1 MIGLAPIDLVTLKL
15 RRETPLYDDRDLN
28 YTWSLAGVDEK
39 RMDFDINFT
48 ATHEVS
54 VKMSGPDRMLIWF
67 SLHPIRQSLLFN
79 NRTLATTPEMIDL
92 PKLMQPSFATTAV
105 AVVSE
110 SLTGGFTGMFWIGIV
125 LQFLGSEAL
134 TIMML
139 MVRTY
144 QFILHLPI
152 FQFNMTANVIG
163 MYRTILPIVCW
174 DMMDYAF
181 SWE

>member
-1 MIGLAPIDLVTLKL
+1 VIGLAPIDLVTLKL

-28 YTWSLAGVDEK
+28 YTWSLAGIDEK

-92 PKLMQPSFATTAV
+92 PKLM
-105 AVVSE
+105 
-110 SLTGGFTGMFWIGIV
+110 
-125 LQFLGSEAL
+125 
-134 TIMML
+134 
-139 MVRTY
+139 
-144 QFILHLPI
+144 
-152 FQFNMTANVIG
+152 
-163 MYRTILPIVCW
+163 
-174 DMMDYAF
+174 
-181 SWE
+181 